1 MRVYHCAH
9 SSSLSQPCQSEGAFL
24 LSTDKNQDNSEEAD
38 TRFKEIQNAWEVLS
52 DPREKAW
59 CDPAY
64 RSRSHPNWTVVLSVQ
79 AFGIYT
85 HVLCGNRYDNHRDQI
100 LQAGRHQAGADSGH
114 GTQQAPPEDL
124 SLFQYFSSSCY
135 NGYHDEAAVR
145 PVHLL
150 HPTTS

>member
-1 MRVYHCAH
+1 MGSCSLEPQPSKLN
-9 SSSLSQPCQSEGAFL
+9 SSID
-24 LSTDKNQDNSEEAD
+24 STSIRDNS
-38 TRFKEIQNAWEVLS
+38 
-52 DPREKAW
+52 
-59 CDPAY
+59 
-64 RSRSHPNWTVVLSVQ
+64 
-79 AFGIYT
+79 

-100 LQAGRHQAGADSGH
+100 LQAGRHQAGADNGH

-150 HPTTS
+150 HPTTALTAVFPHVERKINAEHAYLCRDFLGCMARSSGTWEPKKHLL